1 MTVQSNYASDFEKG
15 SFENVETLDIFEHNG
30 DVVFRH
36 DISKGVSP
44 RFKKADC
51 IYSEPAWRH
60 GYKKFMQR
68 SNTTDFPPYKEYL
81 LNQEKV
87 IKELDI
93 PAFILCGADML
104 RTLKPQ
110 WVQDIYFYPYK
121 DNKNFKVAIYN
132 CEQFKFGSDHELLGI
147 LAEKFNTILDFNC
160 GYGNLIPFIR
170 EKGKHF
176 ILSDICGHAVLKV
189 AKDYMGY
196 KQ

>member
-1 MTVQSNYASDFEKG
+1 MTVQSNYASDFERG
-15 SFENVETLDIFEHNG
+15 NFENVATLDFFEANG

-36 DISKGVSP
+36 DISKGISP

-68 SNTTDFPPYKEYL
+68 SNTTDFPPYKDYL

-87 IKELDI
+87 VKELGI

-110 WVQDIYFYPYK
+110 WVQDIYFYPY
-121 DNKNFKVAIYN
+121 NNT
-132 CEQFKFGSDHELLGI
+132 LLI
-147 LAEKFNTILDFNC
+147 L
-160 GYGNLIPFIR
+160 
-170 EKGKHF
+170 
-176 ILSDICGHAVLKV
+176 
-189 AKDYMGY
+189 M
-196 KQ
+196 

>member
-1 MTVQSNYASDFEKG
+1 MKIQSNYASDFETEN
-15 SFENVETLDIFEHNG
+15 FEKAPTIDIYESNG

-44 RFKKADC
+44 RFRNADC

-68 SNTTDFPPYKEYL
+68 SNTTQYPPYKDYL

-87 IKELDI
+87 IKELGI
-93 PAFILCGADML
+93 PSFILCGADML

-121 DNKNFKVAIYN
+121 DKKNFKIAGYN
-132 CEQFKFGSDHELLGI
+132 SEQFKFSSDHELLKI
-147 LAEKFNTILDFNC
+147 LAEKFDTILDFNC
-160 GYGNLIPFIR
+160 GYGNVIPFIR

-176 ILSDICGHAVLKV
+176 ILSDICGQAILKV
-189 AKDYMGY
+189 AKDYMDY
-196 KQ
+196 KI

>member
-15 SFENVETLDIFEHNG
+15 NFENVATLDFFEANG

-36 DISKGVSP
+36 DISKGISP

-68 SNTTDFPPYKEYL
+68 SNTTDFPPYKDYL

-87 IKELDI
+87 VKELGI

-121 DNKNFKVAIYN
+121 DSKNFKIAVYN
-132 CEQFKFGSDHELLGI
+132 YPQFKFGSDHELLGI

-176 ILSDICGHAVLKV
+176 IFFRYLRSCRIKSSKGLHGL
-189 AKDYMGY
+189 
-196 KQ
+196 